1 MCDSRSL
8 TAEAAPAVCCL
19 LLLVKVSAGW
29 GEGMVLDLP
38 GSRHK
43 GLGDDLVFSAREL
56 SLGKAALWTPLSIQ
70 GSAQSRKMSGNSGA
84 AQNLSFFFKWKFEEI
99 LKHM

>member
-1 MCDSRSL
+1 M
-8 TAEAAPAVCCL
+8 
-19 LLLVKVSAGW
+19 KVSAGW
-29 GEGMVLDLP
+29 GEGRVVDLL

-84 AQNLSFFFKWKFEEI
+84 AQNLFFFFFKWKFEEI